1 MKLKSVLTR
10 VGIVL
15 AALTFGET
23 TGVAQPPP
31 QLNAFA
37 YADCSP
43 SKAMTTR
50 VVLVQGPVP
59 AAMPA
64 TPPRPSI
71 EIIINAPAD
80 KLPSGSQT
88 VAPDGVK
95 AGPNAA
101 MVSCPVVGDCAPAQS
116 GTLTVQRG
124 ADGTVTGNYN
134 GQWSQGQPRVGK
146 FSAAWRESGKKCG

>member
-1 MKLKSVLTR
+1 MNLQSVMTR
-10 VGIVL
+10 IGIVL
-15 AALTFGET
+15 AALTFAET
-23 TGVAQPPP
+23 VGVAQPPP

-37 YADCSP
+37 YADCSAT
-43 SKAMTTR
+43 KAATTR

-59 AAMPA
+59 AAMPT

-88 VAPDGVK
+88 VSPDGVK
-95 AGPNAA
+95 GGPNAA

-116 GTLTVQRG
+116 GTLTVQR
-124 ADGTVTGNYN
+124 ATDGTITGNYN

-146 FSAAWRESGKKCG
+146 FSAPWRESGKKCG